1 VQRER
6 SQHLSAKAIQML
18 KARLYELELQK
29 REAERLEAETSKT
42 DIGWGHQI
50 RSYVLVSINRP
61 YPVIE
66 NQVLGK

>member
-29 REAERLEAETSKT
+29 REAERLEAEASKT